1 MLVSLPGG
9 KIRKDVAM
17 KELQENPVEIKP
29 TTAERNLIVYG
40 THVRVKSVFG
50 YIPLEKAIE
59 NLALRRMADKK
70 TA

>member
-1 MLVSLPGG
+1 MFVSLPGE

-17 KELQENPVEIKP
+17 KVFQENPVEIKP
-29 TTAERNLIVYG
+29 TTAERNLIVNG
-40 THVRVKSVFG
+40 THVHVKSVFG

-59 NLALRRMADKK
+59 NLVLCKMADKK